1 MKNVVK
7 IALIV
12 GVSLSTATAALSQS
26 SSIAQTLNRE
36 LAAARAAYV
45 PSGQRP
51 VLSPQTDSLNEG
63 GEDQYSVQLVAGR
76 SYTLV
81 GVCDGD
87 CTDLDIAL
95 YDENN
100 NLIDQDALTDDR
112 PIVKVTPRRSARF
125 RMEVTMASCSDEPCF
140 YAVAVYGR

>member
-1 MKNVVK
+1 MKGFIKAAMIIGASFGPATV
-7 IALIV
+7 A
-12 GVSLSTATAALSQS
+12 VSQG
-26 SSIAQTLNRE
+26 SSITQTLNRE
-36 LAAARAAYV
+36 LAAARATYV
-45 PSGQRP
+45 PSGQRS
-51 VLSPQTDSLNEG
+51 VLSPRTDSLNEG

-76 SYTLV
+76 SYTLL

-100 NLIDQDALTDDR
+100 NLIDQDTLTDDR
-112 PIVKVTPRRSARF
+112 PLVRVTPRRSARF
-125 RMEVTMASCSDEPCF
+125 RMAVTMASCSDEPCY

>member
-1 MKNVVK
+1 MKHIIK
-7 IALIV
+7 IGLVI
-12 GVSLSTATAALSQS
+12 GMSLSTTTAALSQS
-26 SSIAQTLNRE
+26 SSITQTLNRE

-45 PSGQRP
+45 PNGQRA
-51 VLSPQTDSLNEG
+51 VLSPRTDSLNEG
-63 GEDQYSVQLVAGR
+63 GEDQYSVQLVAGKA
-76 SYTLV
+76 YTLV

-125 RMEVTMASCSDEPCF
+125 RMEVSMASCSDEPCF

>member
-1 MKNVVK
+1 MKISIK
-7 IALIV
+7 TILIIGA
-12 GVSLSTATAALSQS
+12 GVCTATAALAQG
-26 SSIAQTLNRE
+26 SSITQTLNRE

-51 VLSPQTDSLNEG
+51 VLSPRTDSLNQG
-63 GEDQYSVQLVAGR
+63 GEDQYNVQLVAGR

-100 NLIDQDALTDDR
+100 NLIDQDTLTDDR

-125 RMEVTMASCSDEPCF
+125 RMEVTMASCSDEPCY